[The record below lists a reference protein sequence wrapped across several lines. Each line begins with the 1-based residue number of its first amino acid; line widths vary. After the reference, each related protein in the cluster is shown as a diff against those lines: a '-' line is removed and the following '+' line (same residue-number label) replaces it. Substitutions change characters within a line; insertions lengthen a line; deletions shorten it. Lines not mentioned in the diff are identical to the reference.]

1 MNDMPPTP
9 KLSAKKRPHTRRWS
23 EQRWL
28 VDNIIEA
35 NGIDWDQPRSQY
47 LNVPCGIAASPD
59 FVQIRQQVKKF
70 ADCSFAF
77 EQMASKRE
85 AKARAAEEEG
95 NFVTARENY
104 FIAAIHWAAAQ
115 WPIETND
122 ETNLR
127 LNASKRD
134 CYSAYAR
141 LADHHVEAAW
151 IPFGDTKLPAW
162 LHLPPG

>member
-59 FVQIRQQVKKF
+59 FAQIRQQVKKF

-77 EQMASKRE
+77 EQMAKKRE
-85 AKARAAEEEG
+85 AKARAAEEDG
-95 NFVTARENY
+95 NLVTARENY
-104 FIAAIHWAAAQ
+104 FIAAIHWEA
-115 WPIETND
+115 
-122 ETNLR
+122 LR
-127 LNASKRD
+127 LWLKGVPVVDHPNNANNCGAVAETGAGRT
-134 CYSAYAR
+134 AEEER
-141 LADHHVEAAW
+141 
-151 IPFGDTKLPAW
+151 P
-162 LHLPPG
+162 